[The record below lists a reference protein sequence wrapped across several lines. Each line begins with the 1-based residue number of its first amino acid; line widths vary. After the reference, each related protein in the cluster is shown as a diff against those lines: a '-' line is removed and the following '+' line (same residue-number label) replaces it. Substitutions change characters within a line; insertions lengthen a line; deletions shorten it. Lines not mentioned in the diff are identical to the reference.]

1 MAGREQCQPNE
12 FRCSNSRCIPLGNRC
27 DTICD
32 CAIHCED
39 EFDCDKYYTK
49 IDGVNYCSR
58 KTTISCSLSDDNQ
71 YIDRC
76 LNNQYV
82 CNGYNDCPRLF
93 DDEYGCPYGEESC
106 LKMDDHFWCP
116 IEHRCLPKSVR
127 CNHVQECFDGF
138 DELNCDTKPCR
149 SNEYKCLN
157 GQCIDQEK
165 RCNSKFDC
173 YDKSDEIGCR
183 NHTCPQTYRRCSS
196 GQCIPASQWCDYFN
210 DCLDHSDEQ
219 NCHHNLSFIFASSSN
234 NCDQQT
240 QFRCDNGQCIPA
252 EFRCLLTS
260 DPRKICADRSNLNGC
275 RNFTCP
281 SSTSVKC
288 AGSFCVDSILKCN
301 ERLDCPVLSDWA
313 DEQFCPFYCSD
324 SRLCQCIDTTI
335 NCSGQSLLTIPGSI
349 EDQILRMIL
358 NGNQLGLNLTLN
370 MFNRFDRMHMIDLSN
385 NQIQFIPP
393 GLFRKLWKLRILHLR
408 KNLVEVIESYTF
420 TGLPNL
426 GTLSLNGNRI
436 RLIREH
442 AFSGL
447 ASLKTFD
454 LSYNQ
459 INELPDGVFSGL
471 SSVISIDLR
480 GNKIKSVGSKAFQ
493 GMNALKQITFDEFRF
508 CCLVRHVKQ
517 CYPEPNEFSSCEDLM
532 SNTILRICIWCLGS
546 IALIGN
552 MFVILWRL
560 RYKTI
565 NRVHSFLIINLAL
578 GDLLMGIYLL
588 IIASVDSYYRGIYF
602 IVDARWRQSSL
613 CHFAGFLSTL
623 SSEISVFFLIVITI
637 DRLITITFPFRIY
650 RLRSKDAKLIII
662 SLWLIAIIISGL
674 PLIPV
679 EYFDNFYGRSGVCLA
694 LHITHERPNGWEYS
708 VFVFLVLNLISFTL
722 ICGSY
727 LWMFIVARKTQKAAK
742 SNGRRFVTTET
753 KVQNRMARRMM
764 FIVMTDF
771 CCWMPII
778 GLGIVSLFGVRIPPQ
793 VFAWI
798 AVFILPLNAA
808 VNPTLYTLSGLPLR
822 RSSSNGLSN
831 HIYSSRKPGSPDY
844 HISLSSHGT
853 HCGSCSNK
861 DTQFGGY
868 CKSRRHFADN
878 NHQNPMVKSPLLK
891 MPLHLH
897 TDNQHNLYNDVH
909 NEKNNESE
917 QEENDDTT
925 NAYYFELS
933 PYYLLLVN
941 LTVCLTGGMTTFLAA
956 INRYIVVN
964 SSSEFH
970 AIYFTIL
977 HVLLVIAPSL
987 GTLIGGFNIRFLD
1000 DNEQNIQLR
1009 NYNQNFFIMLGISL
1023 VSFTMILLIKVDRNE
1038 SIKKTIINSDSE
1050 ALISPDMNQNNI
1062 DNTNQ
1067 SMIDNSHESFMVHK
1081 TEFGEIKKIIGT
1093 FFDLDNVR
1101 QTYYCFIK
1109 IRPNQAREQIYFMVF
1124 IIFLFL
1130 INMTGIDSIFLQFS
1144 EQVYQLD
1151 AQEYSIIS
1159 VYIKILPTI
1168 VLLISSYILIN
1179 SLHLKDGTM
1188 FALTITSG
1196 FISQVLI
1203 GTFPNLFIFLVAIFI
1218 GSLFSLASIVIK
1230 TKMAKIVAT
1239 DEAGKIFSMTSTL
1252 ESLSPSLGALIFSTI
1267 FASSISFY
1275 PTLCFHIAAL
1285 ITLISLILALFQDSY
1300 FENDDK

>member
-1 MAGREQCQPNE
+1 MCGCMEHEFECNQTCIDSLLIRCDTKIDCQDGGDENNCETYVCPETHFKCNNHFCIPTENVCDFQDNCGDNSDEEACTHRACWFGEYKCDNGQCIQAYGVCNGQNDCIDGSDEKQCNPMDFVTCNQTGIRVHRSLWCDGQPDCSMFHEDELGCREQCQPNE
-12 FRCSNSRCIPLGNRC
+12 FRCTNSRCIPMGNRC

-32 CAIHCED
+32 CATHCED
-39 EFDCDKYYTK
+39 ELDCDEYYTK
-49 IDGVNYCSR
+49 IDGVTYCSR
-58 KTTISCSLSDDNQ
+58 TTTISCSLSDDDQ

-76 LNNQYV
+76 LNKQYV

-93 DDEYGCPYGEESC
+93 DDEYGCPFGGYTEQSC
-106 LKMDDHFWCP
+106 LKMNDHFWCP
-116 IEHRCLPKSVR
+116 VEHRCLPKSVH
-127 CNHVQECFDGF
+127 CNHIQECFDGF
-138 DELNCDTKPCR
+138 DELNCDTKPCS
-149 SNEYKCLN
+149 SNEYQCLN
-157 GQCIDQEK
+157 GQCIDQQK

-183 NHTCPQTYRRCSS
+183 NHSCPITHRRCHS
-196 GQCIPASQWCDYFN
+196 GQCIPASSWCDYFN

-219 NCHHNLSFIFASSSN
+219 NCNTSSTSQSSSN
-234 NCDQQT
+234 DCDYQT
-240 QFRCDNGQCIPA
+240 QFRCDNGQCISA

-275 RNFTCP
+275 RNFSCP
-281 SSTSVKC
+281 SNSVKC
-288 AGSFCVDSILKCN
+288 AGSFCVDSTLKCN

-313 DEQFCPFYCSD
+313 DEQLCPFYCSD

-335 NCSGQSLLTIPGSI
+335 NCSGHSLLTIPGSI

-358 NGNQLGLNLTLN
+358 KGNQLGLNLTLN
-370 MFNRFDRMHMIDLSN
+370 MFNRLDRMHMIDLSD
-385 NQIQFIPP
+385 NQIKFILP

-408 KNLVEVIESYTF
+408 KNLIETIESYTF

-426 GTLSLNGNRI
+426 GTFLNGNHI

-447 ASLKTFD
+447 ASLKTLD
-454 LSYNQ
+454 LSNQHITSLQKNSFSGLRSLKNLDLSNNQ

-493 GMNALKQITFDEFRF
+493 GMNALKQITFDEFHF

-602 IVDARWRQSSL
+602 IVDARWRHSSL

-662 SLWLIAIIISGL
+662 SLWLVAIIISGL

-793 VFAWI
+793 IFAWI

-822 RSSSNGLSN
+822 RSSSNGFSN
-831 HIYSSRKPGSPDY
+831 HIYSTRKPGSPNY
-844 HISLSSHGT
+844 HQSLSSHGK
-853 HCGSCSNK
+853 HIGSCSNK
-861 DTQFGGY
+861 DTKFSSNSTRTSNNGEQFGGY
-868 CKSRRHFADN
+868 CKNRRHFTDH
-878 NHQNPMVKSPLLK
+878 NHQNSMVKSPLLQL
-891 MPLHLH
+891 PLTSLIG
-897 TDNQHNLYNDVH
+897 DQQSN
-909 NEKNNESE
+909 KNNNEFE
-917 QEENDDTT
+917 QDENDDT
-925 NAYYFELS
+925 S
-933 PYYLLLVN
+933 YL
-941 LTVCLTGGMTTFLAA
+941 
-956 INRYIVVN
+956 
-964 SSSEFH
+964 
-970 AIYFTIL
+970 
-977 HVLLVIAPSL
+977 
-987 GTLIGGFNIRFLD
+987 
-1000 DNEQNIQLR
+1000 
-1009 NYNQNFFIMLGISL
+1009 
-1023 VSFTMILLIKVDRNE
+1023 
-1038 SIKKTIINSDSE
+1038 
-1050 ALISPDMNQNNI
+1050 
-1062 DNTNQ
+1062 
-1067 SMIDNSHESFMVHK
+1067 
-1081 TEFGEIKKIIGT
+1081 
-1093 FFDLDNVR
+1093 
-1101 QTYYCFIK
+1101 
-1109 IRPNQAREQIYFMVF
+1109 
-1124 IIFLFL
+1124 
-1130 INMTGIDSIFLQFS
+1130 
-1144 EQVYQLD
+1144 
-1151 AQEYSIIS
+1151 
-1159 VYIKILPTI
+1159 
-1168 VLLISSYILIN
+1168 
-1179 SLHLKDGTM
+1179 
-1188 FALTITSG
+1188 
-1196 FISQVLI
+1196 
-1203 GTFPNLFIFLVAIFI
+1203 
-1218 GSLFSLASIVIK
+1218 
-1230 TKMAKIVAT
+1230 
-1239 DEAGKIFSMTSTL
+1239 
-1252 ESLSPSLGALIFSTI
+1252 
-1267 FASSISFY
+1267 
-1275 PTLCFHIAAL
+1275 
-1285 ITLISLILALFQDSY
+1285 
-1300 FENDDK
+1300 